1 MNPEKD
7 TPVLKGKTV
16 DQSMVTL
23 SQMMLPAHANPSG
36 IFIHGGEIMKLMDTA
51 AGVAAVRHARSP
63 VVTLR
68 AEGINFFHPIRVG
81 NYVTVTAKLTYTST
95 SSIEVQVKVD
105 AEDLIKE
112 KKWEALTAYFIFVAI
127 DKDQNK
133 LVVPPLITSTDEE
146 RRLYEAGE
154 ERHNTCRI
162 DEQTRILCAI
172 D

>member
-95 SSIEVQVKVD
+95 SS
-105 AEDLIKE
+105 
-112 KKWEALTAYFIFVAI
+112 
-127 DKDQNK
+127 
-133 LVVPPLITSTDEE
+133 
-146 RRLYEAGE
+146 
-154 ERHNTCRI
+154 
-162 DEQTRILCAI
+162 
-172 D
+172 

>member
-1 MNPEKD
+1 MDIENHKPMKE
-7 TPVLKGKTV
+7 GRRV

-51 AGVAAVRHARSP
+51 AGVAAVRHARTP

-68 AEGINFFHPIRVG
+68 AEGINFIHPIRVG

-95 SSIEVQVKVD
+95 SSIEIQVKVV
-105 AEDLIKE
+105 AEDLLNE

-127 DKDQNK
+127 DKNQNK
-133 LVVPPLITSTDEE
+133 LTVPPLIVSNEE
-146 RRLYEAGE
+146 EKRLFQAGE
-154 ERHNTCRI
+154 ERHNSCRI